1 MNRYQRLLLL
11 TIASTFLSGCTI
23 YAKPARQPVVTLA
36 HDAPNVVIVHSKPV
50 KSRVCQQHGKHWHCQ
65 K

>member
-1 MNRYQRLLLL
+1 MKGYQRLLL
-11 TIASTFLSGCTI
+11 IAVVSALVSGCTV

-36 HDAPNVVIVHSKPV
+36 HDAPNVVIVHSKPA
-50 KSRVCQQHGKHWHCQ
+50 KARLCQQHGKHWHCE